1 MVYNISEYV
10 VWRGPTIN
18 TVAKCELHQLMTSE
32 NKMETLIPSAMNIVN
47 FNDLTIKQCVSI

>member
-1 MVYNISEYV
+1 MLSGEDQLS
-10 VWRGPTIN
+10 TN

-32 NKMETLIPSAMNIVN
+32 NKMETLIPSAMNIVK